1 MHGDSVAWN
10 CETVPDC
17 SYPRNQL
24 GDRCDRA
31 LLVAAFG
38 VLVGGAVATWSAP
51 LSPRGTVVVGVVVSV
66 ALAGMWG
73 VARPRRLACA
83 VPLAVLSWIS
93 VFGWLTLSLTAI
105 GPVHRW
111 LATVPVPYAFTLVA
125 ALKYVSVTGAL
136 WACHRRDRHRLHIR
150 VGSPT
155 ASTGL
160 RIGPMVLRWTV
171 AGPLLIA
178 AVLALFVT
186 GVEPSEDRW
195 AAVGALAPIIAVG
208 ALLNA
213 LAEELMYRHTLIAT
227 LAETTS
233 TRVAVT
239 YSSLVFGVGHL
250 TGNPGGLT
258 GVVYTAVF
266 GAVCAWAMLTT
277 RGMCWNLPI
286 HVAGDLGVLYT
297 LL

>member
-1 MHGDSVAWN
+1 
-10 CETVPDC
+10 
-17 SYPRNQL
+17 
-24 GDRCDRA
+24 
-31 LLVAAFG
+31 
-38 VLVGGAVATWSAP
+38 
-51 LSPRGTVVVGVVVSV
+51 
-66 ALAGMWG
+66 
-73 VARPRRLACA
+73 

-160 RIGPMVLRWTV
+160 RI
-171 AGPLLIA
+171 A

-186 GVEPSEDRW
+186 GVEPSGARW
-195 AAVGALAPIIAVG
+195 AALCALAPIIAMG

-213 LAEELMYRHTLIAT
+213 LAEELMYRHTLIST
-227 LAETTS
+227 LAEATS

-258 GVVYTAVF
+258 GLVYTTVF